1 MSRINE
7 ISVNYQFQ
15 ESNNQDLAKFAAEEV
30 KRIEDNK
37 RRLVEMRAKKKNM
50 SVEEYE
56 KHMDEEYYAEEED
69 QPVVIAKESQGKL
82 A

>member
-1 MSRINE
+1 
-7 ISVNYQFQ
+7 
-15 ESNNQDLAKFAAEEV
+15 
-30 KRIEDNK
+30 
-37 RRLVEMRAKKKNM
+37 MRAKKKNM